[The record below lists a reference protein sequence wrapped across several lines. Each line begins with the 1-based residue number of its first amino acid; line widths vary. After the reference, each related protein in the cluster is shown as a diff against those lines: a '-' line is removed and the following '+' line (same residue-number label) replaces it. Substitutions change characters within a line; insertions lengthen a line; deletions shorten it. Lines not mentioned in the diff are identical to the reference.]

1 MRKHYHFIGIGGTGL
16 SPIARILLEQGHR
29 VSGSDLIL
37 SPLALELQ
45 DMGAVVYEG
54 HKAEQ
59 IDSADIVIR
68 SSAVND
74 DNVEV
79 KAARQAGIPV
89 LKRIDFLGELTDAF
103 SLIAI
108 AGTHGKTTTTS
119 MAAWVLNKLEL
130 DPSYIIGGTSKNL
143 DKNAHAG
150 NGDYFVI
157 EADEY
162 DHMFLG
168 LTPNYLIITNVEHDH
183 PDCYPTRQ
191 EYVQAFQDLVD
202 RVPQEGTILVCT
214 DDPQAYQIGQ
224 YAQENKRKVIFYGT
238 NEKASYRIDSIEHC
252 EHQGVSFVLHLPDG
266 QFIEQILDVPGEHNA
281 RNASAVLALCHILG
295 FSPEK
300 VVQALSTFSGS
311 KRRFDIL
318 GTFNGITLIDDYG
331 HHPTE
336 IEATVCAA
344 RSRYPNQRI
353 FSVWQPHTYSR
364 TQELFD
370 DYLDVFRSSDV
381 VIVTEIYKSREK
393 EQDYSSRL
401 IAGKIHHANTKF
413 IAELEDVVSYLE
425 KELKDGDV
433 VLVLSA
439 GDANRINQDLIALLN
454 SPEKTRRE
462 HA

>member
-16 SPIARILLEQGHR
+16 SPIARILLEQGHC
-29 VSGSDLIL
+29 VSGSDLLL

-59 IDSADIVIR
+59 IDDADIVIR

-74 DNVEV
+74 NNVEV

-89 LKRIDFLGELTDAF
+89 LKRIDFLGELTDSF

-168 LTPNYLIITNVEHDH
+168 LIPNYLIITNIEHDH
-183 PDCYPTRQ
+183 PDCYPTKQ

-202 RVPQEGTILVCT
+202 RVPEKGTILVCA
-214 DDPQAYQIGQ
+214 DDAQAYQIGQ

-238 NEKASYRIDSIEHC
+238 DEKASYRIDSIEHC
-252 EHQGVSFVLHLPDG
+252 EHQGVSFVLHLPNG
-266 QFIEQILDVPGEHNA
+266 QSIEQILDVPGEHNA
-281 RNASAVLALCHILG
+281 RNASAILALCHILG
-295 FSPEK
+295 FSLEK

-344 RSRYPNQRI
+344 RNRYPNQRI
-353 FSVWQPHTYSR
+353 FTVWQPHTYSR

-393 EQDYSSRL
+393 EQDYSSSL

-413 IAELEDVVSYLE
+413 IAELEDVVSYLK
-425 KELKDGDV
+425 KELHESDV
-433 VLVLSA
+433 VVVLSA
-439 GDANRINQDLIALLN
+439 GDANRINQDLISLFN